1 MFKFYSLKI
10 EQRRHFSYQVLEL
23 KHEIVIVDIQKI
35 KLWQIG
41 RILIKIKIQLY
52 FKTYFDKKKFS
63 LFTGT

>member
-1 MFKFYSLKI
+1 M
-10 EQRRHFSYQVLEL
+10 
-23 KHEIVIVDIQKI
+23 
-35 KLWQIG
+35 G